1 MLKMM
6 DDVAQQDSKLPENKF
21 EESPEG
27 AESEE

>member
-21 EESPEG
+21 EEPPEG
-27 AESEE
+27 AASEA